1 MEKKSLY
8 CGLTEIK
15 LAQSETDTAMS
26 FDGYGA
32 VFKNIDSYNDVIEPG
47 AFSQYLD
54 DVNAGKKEW
63 PAMLLQHGGFGMN
76 AEDMTPIGVYTSLEE
91 DKKGLKVSGQFA
103 DTQRGIEAYKLLKM
117 QPRPAI
123 NGLSI
128 GYFAREWEIVTKD
141 KKQVRSIKTIDLF
154 EISLVTFPANGKA
167 RVDSVKSIEDLNTV
181 SEVED
186 WLREAASLSR
196 NQARGLIAR
205 IKRSTSDEAGRDDL
219 TQIIEALN
227 KRGKMPFPIN

>member
-1 MEKKSLY
+1 
-8 CGLTEIK
+8 
-15 LAQSETDTAMS
+15 MS

-47 AFSQYLD
+47 AFAAYLD
-54 DVNAGKKEW
+54 DVKSGKQEW

-128 GYFAREWEIVTKD
+128 GYMAREWEIVTKD

-167 RVDSVKSIEDLNTV
+167 RVGSVKSIDDLNTMT
-181 SEVED
+181 EIED
-186 WLREAASLSR
+186 WLREAAGLSR
-196 NQARGLIAR
+196 NQVKGLIAR
-205 IKRSTSDEAGRDDL
+205 MKRTPSVEAGGDDFMQEVKDMIKQNTGAVYL
-219 TQIIEALN
+219 
-227 KRGKMPFPIN
+227 

>member
-1 MEKKSLY
+1 MERKSFY
-8 CGLTEIK
+8 CGLTEVK
-15 LAQSETDTAMS
+15 LAQSETETETAMS
-26 FDGYGA
+26 FGGYGA

-47 AFSQYLD
+47 AFAAYLD
-54 DVNAGKKEW
+54 DVKSGKQEW
-63 PAMLLQHGGFGMN
+63 PAMLLQHGGWGMN
-76 AEDMTPIGVYTSLEE
+76 AEDLTPIGVYTSLEE

-128 GYFAREWEIVTKD
+128 GYIAREWEIVNKD

-167 RVDSVKSIEDLNTV
+167 RVGSVKSIDELESLSEIEDF
-181 SEVED
+181 
-186 WLREAASLSR
+186 LREAASLSR
-196 NQARGLIAR
+196 SQAKGLIAR
-205 IKRSTSDEAGRDDL
+205 IKRSSSGEAANDELKQFLASL
-219 TQIIEALN
+219 E
-227 KRGKMPFPIN
+227 KRGKALV

>member
-1 MEKKSLY
+1 MEKKSFY

-47 AFSQYLD
+47 AFAQYLD
-54 DVNAGKKEW
+54 DVKVGRKEW

-76 AEDMTPIGVYTSLEE
+76 AEDMTPIGVYTSLQE
-91 DKKGLKVSGQFA
+91 DSKGLKVSGQFA

-167 RVDSVKSIEDLNTV
+167 RVGSVKSIDELESLSEIEDY
-181 SEVED
+181 
-186 WLREAASLSR
+186 LRDAGGFSR
-196 NQARGLIAR
+196 NQAKGLIAR
-205 IKRSTSDEAGRDDL
+205 IKRSSSGEAGSDDL
-219 TQIIEALN
+219 TQIIESLN
-227 KRGKMPFPIN
+227 KRGKALV

>member
-47 AFSQYLD
+47 AFAAYLD
-54 DVNAGKKEW
+54 DVKSGKQEW

-128 GYFAREWEIVTKD
+128 GYMAREWEIVTKD

-167 RVDSVKSIEDLNTV
+167 RVGSVKSIEDLNTLP
-181 SEVED
+181 EIED
-186 WLREAASLSR
+186 WLREAAGLSR
-196 NQARGLIAR
+196 TQVRSLIAR
-205 IKRSTSDEAGRDDL
+205 MKRSPSVEAGENDL
-219 TQIIEALN
+219 KQLFEALD
-227 KRGKMPFPIN
+227 KRGKALVN

>member
-1 MEKKSLY
+1 MEKKSFY

-15 LAQSETDTAMS
+15 LAQSETDTAMG

-47 AFSQYLD
+47 AFSSYLD
-54 DVNAGKKEW
+54 DVKSGKQQW
-63 PAMLLQHGGFGMN
+63 PAMLLQHGGWGMN

-91 DKKGLKVSGQFA
+91 DSKGLKVAGQFA

-128 GYFAREWEIVTKD
+128 GYIAREWEIVTKD
-141 KKQVRSIKTIDLF
+141 KRQVRSIKAIDLF

-167 RVDSVKSIEDLNTV
+167 RVGTVKSIDEFESLTDIEDF
-181 SEVED
+181 
-186 WLREAASLSR
+186 LREAANLSR
-196 NQARGLIAR
+196 SQAKGLIAR
-205 IKRSTSDEAGRDDL
+205 IKRSPSGEAGSDDL
-219 TQIIEALN
+219 TQIVEAL
-227 KRGKMPFPIN
+227 KSRDKILS

>member
-1 MEKKSLY
+1 MEKKSFY

-47 AFSQYLD
+47 AFAQYLD
-54 DVNAGKKEW
+54 DVKSGKQEW
-63 PAMLLQHGGFGMN
+63 PAMLLQHGGWGMN

-128 GYFAREWEIVTKD
+128 GYMAREWEIVQKD

-167 RVDSVKSIEDLNTV
+167 RVGSVKSIDELESLSEIEDY
-181 SEVED
+181 
-186 WLREAASLSR
+186 LRDAGGFSR
-196 NQARGLIAR
+196 NQAKGLIAR
-205 IKRSTSDEAGRDDL
+205 IKRSSSGEAGSDDL
-219 TQIIEALN
+219 TQIIESLN
-227 KRGKMPFPIN
+227 KRGKALV